1 MSFPHTKTPVKGS
14 SGRKQR
20 YTVPMRIGKYGQK
33 EFYLTPELEAEFIRL
48 YPITMN
54 PVMMD
59 WFGISFSTLQHFK
72 RKLGLQKN
80 RRVILKKHAAQVKQ
94 ICKHNG
100 YYDSLKG
107 KAPSP
112 QCHEA
117 YKRKAAQGFSSIR
130 SLKENNRR
138 KYNSLMKRKSEARRA
153 VWADERRRVRIGLSQ
168 KTRLNMPQF
177 PFTPNQTNARYRA
190 LNWGYIL
197 GDRRE
202 DQGER
207 YIIYYDK
214 DTDRHPI
221 FERNLS
227 RYGFTLKELPTA
239 PRKRRQ
245 KMEMEES
252 LID

>member
-1 MSFPHTKTPVKGS
+1 MSFSHTKTPVKGS

-33 EFYLTPELEAEFIRL
+33 EYYLTPELEAEFIRL

-59 WFGISFSTLQHFK
+59 WFGISFSTLQRFK
-72 RKLGLQKN
+72 RKYGLVKN
-80 RRVILKKHAAQVKQ
+80 RRIILKKHAAQVKK
-94 ICKHNG
+94 ICKKNG
-100 YYDSLKG
+100 YYQSLKG

-117 YKRKAAQGFSSIR
+117 YQRKVAEGFSSIR
-130 SLKENNRR
+130 ALKQNSTRR
-138 KYNSLMKRKSEARRA
+138 YNSYLKRKSEARRA

-177 PFTPNQTNARYRA
+177 PFTRQQANVRYRA

-202 DQGER
+202 NLGER
-207 YIIYYDK
+207 YIIFYDNN
-214 DTDRHPI
+214 TRRSPI
-221 FERNLS
+221 FEQNLDS
-227 RYGFTLKELPTA
+227 YGFTLRELPA
-239 PRKRRQ
+239 EHRPRRHKV
-245 KMEMEES
+245 ELNECY
-252 LID
+252 D